1 MNPSGRDD
9 HAPDSRSARAR
20 RLTWGLGLALAAAI
34 GLYAAAWSYLAD
46 RFADGVRAFL
56 DARHADEL
64 TIAHAGIARSG
75 FPLRIE
81 ARVLAPSATVALP
94 SGTWIWR
101 PERAVFSAR
110 PWALDRVTLDLG
122 GTHAIAP
129 ADASGLAR
137 WTVSARAFAIE
148 ARAAAARVSAL
159 VLQADDIR
167 IHGRDADKDITL
179 GRVRADWRTEAVSP
193 GDTRPGRGAPID
205 ARGDSPA
212 RPDHARP
219 SQVFESLIEEF
230 RPPHAMRLPLGD
242 NIARIALAG
251 EVRGRLPF
259 EEGPAALGRWRDV
272 FGRWRDEGGTI
283 ELSRVEG
290 RWGALALAGEGTL
303 ALDGAFQPV
312 GAFTARIEGY
322 SETVDALRAA
332 GAVSGTNA
340 LAAKMALT
348 ALARRDGELTG
359 GGRPYL
365 TLPVSLQERRL
376 YVGPV
381 ALLTVPVLAW

>member
-1 MNPSGRDD
+1 VIAMNPSGLDD
-9 HAPDSRSARAR
+9 RAPVPRSARAR
-20 RLTWGLGLALAAAI
+20 RLAWGLGLTLAAAT
-34 GLYAAAWSYLAD
+34 GFYAAAWAYLAD

-56 DARHADEL
+56 EARHADGV
-64 TIAHAGIARSG
+64 TIAHAGTARGG

-110 PWALDRVTLDLG
+110 PWSLDRVTLDIG

-148 ARAAAARVSAL
+148 ARAADARVSAL
-159 VLQADDIR
+159 ALRADDIR
-167 IHGRDADKDITL
+167 INGRDADKDITVE
-179 GRVRADWRTEAVSP
+179 RWRADWRIEAVSP
-193 GDTRPGRGAPID
+193 GDTRPE
-205 ARGDSPA
+205 
-212 RPDHARP
+212 HAQP

-230 RPPHAMRLPLGD
+230 HPPYAMRLPLGD
-242 NIARIALAG
+242 SIARIALAG

-259 EEGPAALGRWRDV
+259 EEGRAAIVRWRD
-272 FGRWRDEGGTI
+272 GGGTI
-283 ELSRVEG
+283 ELSRIEG
-290 RWGALALAGEGTL
+290 RWGALLLAGEGTL

-365 TLPVSLQERRL
+365 TLPMSLQERRL

-381 ALLTVPVLAW
+381 ALLTVPTLAW

>member
-1 MNPSGRDD
+1 MTPSEPAGDAR
-9 HAPDSRSARAR
+9 AADSRAHRIAIV
-20 RLTWGLGLALAAAI
+20 LGLAAALAALYGA
-34 GLYAAAWSYLAD
+34 GWVYAAG
-46 RFADGVRAFL
+46 RFADGVRAFVAARQAQGIAVAYADIALGGFPFRL
-56 DARHADEL
+56 DARL
-64 TIAHAGIARSG
+64 
-75 FPLRIE
+75 
-81 ARVLAPSATVALP
+81 LAPSATVALP

-110 PWALDRVTLDLG
+110 PWSLDRVALDMG

-137 WTVSARAFAIE
+137 WTVSSRAFALE
-148 ARAAAARVSAL
+148 ATVSGPNVSAL
-159 VLQADDIR
+159 TLRADDIR
-167 IHGRDADKDITL
+167 IHGRLAEKDITV
-179 GRVRADWRTEAVSP
+179 GRLRADWRAAAAP
-193 GDTRPGRGAPID
+193 PADPRPDRGASSS
-205 ARGDSPA
+205 ARVTPLGVHSHDDSPA
-212 RPDHARP
+212 RPEHARP
-219 SQVFESLIEEF
+219 SQLFEWSIEAF
-230 RPPHAMRLPLGD
+230 RPPHAIQLPLGD
-242 NIARIALAG
+242 EIARIAVAG
-251 EVRGRLPF
+251 EVRGRLAV
-259 EEGPAALGRWRDV
+259 EEGRDA
-272 FGRWRDEGGTI
+272 FGRWRDDGGTI

-322 SETVDALRAA
+322 SETIDALRAA

-340 LAAKMALT
+340 LAAKVALT

-365 TLPVSLQERRL
+365 TLPISLQERRL

-381 ALLTVPVLAW
+381 ALLTVPALAW